1 MNNNTY
7 IYKFLDNIAMENLT
21 IEKLLKYFVTF
32 VTDKGT
38 NNYNGMTEESL

>member
-7 IYKFLDNIAMENLT
+7 IYRFLDNIAVDNLT
-21 IEKLLKYFVTF
+21 IEKLLKSFDTF
-32 VTDKGT
+32 VTDKGK